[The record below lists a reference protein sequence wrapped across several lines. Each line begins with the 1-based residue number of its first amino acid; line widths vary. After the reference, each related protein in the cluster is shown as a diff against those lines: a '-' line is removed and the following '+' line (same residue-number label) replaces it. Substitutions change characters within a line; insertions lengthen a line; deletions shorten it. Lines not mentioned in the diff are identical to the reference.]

1 MTRTGSTVK
10 KQRVIKKKNTII
22 FPAEYNPRGSN
33 VNAIIKRHEHILQY
47 NTASKELFPTNL
59 FIVANKRAT
68 NLQELVL
75 RADPYNVKT
84 DLLNQTDH
92 FYKKYGCVTLLIILF
107 LRKHL

>member
-1 MTRTGSTVK
+1 M
-10 KQRVIKKKNTII
+10 
-22 FPAEYNPRGSN
+22 
-33 VNAIIKRHEHILQY
+33 NAIIKRHEHILQY